1 MLYLRICQV
10 NIINSSML
18 EDTHLQ
24 LSQYF
29 GPIITLGLTTMAL
42 LWFKE
47 YIADLVASIRWR
59 MKPGFEPGDDVFL
72 DGEPAKIIKI
82 GITETIFEI
91 DNGRGKVWRYIYNK
105 RIPYHKLEKIVD
117 DSE

>member
-1 MLYLRICQV
+1 M
-10 NIINSSML
+10 ML
-18 EDTHLQ
+18 EQLDLQ

-29 GPIITLGLTTMAL
+29 GPIITLGLTTIAL
-42 LWFKE
+42 LWVKE
-47 YIADLVASIRWR
+47 YVSDVVASIRWR
-59 MKPGFEPGDDVFL
+59 MKPGFEPGDNIYL

-82 GITETIFEI
+82 GITETIFES

-105 RIPYHKLEKIVD
+105 RIPYHKLEKIIV